1 MPDLTP
7 LVRITPDEFKK
18 RFKNSPI
25 WRATRDGFIRNVVV
39 ALGNSGRIE
48 AVPPLEEA
56 FQDASPLVRAHAA
69 WALGRI
75 AKDYTAPILESAR
88 LKETHPAVL
97 EEINLALEIL

>member
-18 RFKNSPI
+18 RFKSSPI

-39 ALGNSGRIE
+39 ALGNSGGVE
-48 AVPPLEEA
+48 AVPALEDA
-56 FQDASPLVRAHAA
+56 FQDTSPLVRAHAA

-75 AKDYTAPILESAR
+75 AKEYTTPILESAR